1 MNVGVTPPILD
12 RVDLIYNS
20 DSLQTAGLV
29 VVHLPERILPTDV
42 AKDASLDQKNLSETL

>member
-29 VVHLPERILPTDV
+29 VVAGESTPYRCCKRCFSRPEE
-42 AKDASLDQKNLSETL
+42 SL